1 MMQTERFKSER
12 QKKQMEF
19 ERKMWNQQVQ
29 PQMPQTPAMGMG
41 EMRMVQQLMQQH
53 NILHNQLASN
63 LNPQPQA
70 QPGIHSLL
78 NLNPNVQLQETKSRT
93 IVIIFQGF

>member
-1 MMQTERFKSER
+1 
-12 QKKQMEF
+12 MEF
-19 ERKMWNQQVQ
+19 ERKVRNQQVH
-29 PQMPQTPAMGMG
+29 PQMPQTPTMGMA
-41 EMRMVQQLMQQH
+41 EMLMVQQLMQQH

-63 LNPQPQA
+63 LNPPPQA

-93 IVIIFQGF
+93 IVIIFHVF